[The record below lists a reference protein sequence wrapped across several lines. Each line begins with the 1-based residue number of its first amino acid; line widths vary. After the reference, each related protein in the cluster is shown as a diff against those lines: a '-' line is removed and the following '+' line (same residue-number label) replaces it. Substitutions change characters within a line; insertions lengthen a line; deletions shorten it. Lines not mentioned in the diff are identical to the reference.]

1 MALFFYATCLALAI
15 VVFLFILDRHYM
27 PRQASNE
34 PPVVKS
40 FIPYVGH
47 IVGLIRHGTRYYQ
60 ELRYGFSAYNP
71 YSLSY

>member
-1 MALFFYATCLALAI
+1 MALVFNATCLALAI
-15 VVFLFILDRHYM
+15 AVFLLILDRRYM

-47 IVGLIRHGTRYYQ
+47 IIGLIRHGTRYYQ
-60 ELRYGFSAYNP
+60 ELRYGFSACHL